1 MADNGAHLTN
11 ARYAE
16 RVRLDNE
23 VVSRD
28 GIDGA
33 LTIEGA
39 TIADGIFGLGAHQT
53 ATIASGVLTVTKSY
67 VWAAA
72 ESSTTDTVDS
82 IVFTGATDG
91 TLLLIVADTGDTIT
105 IDDANIDLGAATR
118 AVAPGGCILLR
129 FDGTSWAEV
138 LFLAAA
144 DNA

>member
-1 MADNGAHLTN
+1 MADTGAHLTN
-11 ARYAE
+11 TRIADKVRQQAE
-16 RVRLDNE
+16 VL
-23 VVSRD
+23 SRD
-28 GIDGA
+28 GLAGA
-33 LTIEGA
+33 LTIG
-39 TIADGIFGLGAHQT
+39 GVFGLGAHQT

-82 IVFTGATDG
+82 IVFADAEDG

-129 FDGTSWAEV
+129 YDGTTWAEV
-138 LFLAAA
+138 LFTASA
-144 DNA
+144 DNS